1 MSEVKLIVL
10 YPYPTDVNQFDKDY
24 EAHLELLKE
33 KSGPGGLPF
42 TITRFKT
49 AADGSQSPYH
59 VMFVAGFPSLDVLQ
73 QAMSTPEMQA
83 VAADAVRI
91 SSGGPPVMMIGSET

>member
-1 MSEVKLIVL
+1 MAEVKLIVL
-10 YPYPTDVNQFDKDY
+10 YPYPTDVDQFDGDY
-24 EAHLELLKE
+24 EEHLKLLAE
-33 KSGPGGLPF
+33 KSGPEGLSF
-42 TITRFKT
+42 TITRFNA

-59 VMFVAGFPSLDVLQ
+59 LMFVARFPSLEVLQ
-73 QAMSTPEMQA
+73 QGMSTPEMQE